1 MTIIAIEP
9 KPRREYSEEER
20 REAVVLMFTLGTQ
33 SAVSAALDIPQRTIS
48 DWMKTEWWAEYH
60 AAMVRS
66 VKDESGAAFR
76 RIVKKSASELEDR
89 LEHGDLRR
97 DREGNE
103 YRSPITAKDLTVI
116 MAIATD
122 KDRILRGEPTSIS
135 AKATDL
141 KDAAKQF
148 ERIASGGGEV
158 SGPNAPGAS
167 APLDASDQPP
177 SPAKRH

>member
-1 MTIIAIEP
+1 MTAIIVAP
-9 KPRREYSEEER
+9 KPKRDYSEEEK

-33 SAVSAALDIPQRTIS
+33 SAVSEALDIPQRTIS

-60 AAMVRS
+60 RQMVVGNR
-66 VKDESGAAFR
+66 DEFGAVFR

-89 LEHGDLRR
+89 LEKGDLMR
-97 DREGNE
+97 DRKGKL
-103 YRSPITAKDLTVI
+103 RRKPISAKDLTVI

-141 KDAAKQF
+141 GSAAREF
-148 ERIASGGGEV
+148 ERIA
-158 SGPNAPGAS
+158 NAPTGQENK
-167 APLDASDQPP
+167 LVPP
-177 SPAKRH
+177 TENGTMKPDKPSKTH